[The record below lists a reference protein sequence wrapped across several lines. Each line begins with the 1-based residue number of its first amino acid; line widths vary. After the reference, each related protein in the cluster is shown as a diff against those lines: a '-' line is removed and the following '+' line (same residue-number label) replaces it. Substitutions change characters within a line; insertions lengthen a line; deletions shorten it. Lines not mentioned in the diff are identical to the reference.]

1 VPRPEPE
8 ERVFRFRAVAYP
20 QGMGSPSAAFAKA
33 LRLFLASAMDHAQRN
48 LLPIWVLR
56 RHLNFDG
63 RSDYFPSDAVTRLP
77 DLG

>member
-1 VPRPEPE
+1 
-8 ERVFRFRAVAYP
+8 
-20 QGMGSPSAAFAKA
+20 
-33 LRLFLASAMDHAQRN
+33 MDHAQRN

-56 RHLNFDG
+56 RHFNFDG